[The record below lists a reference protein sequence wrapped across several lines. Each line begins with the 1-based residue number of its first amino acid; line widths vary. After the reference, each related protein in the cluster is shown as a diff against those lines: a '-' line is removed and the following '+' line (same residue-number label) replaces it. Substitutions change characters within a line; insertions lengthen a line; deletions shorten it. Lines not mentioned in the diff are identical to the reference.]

1 MKKDIL
7 KQMIVDFHRGT
18 LPQFHPRHLKA
29 PVGSTKI
36 ISIIGARRSG
46 KTFYLYQLMAELL
59 KQNREKTHLLY
70 INFEDERLDF
80 SREEL
85 DLILQAYREL
95 YPGVNLQ
102 EVHFFFDE
110 IQNIDGWDKFIRR
123 IYESVGKNIYITG
136 SNAKLL
142 GKEISTSLRGR
153 ALSYE
158 LFPLSFS
165 EYLEFHHIEGEYVSS
180 AGRAL
185 IRSSFHRF
193 LRYGGFPE
201 LVTMDESLHDKIL
214 QEYYNTMIFR
224 DLVERYEI
232 KQIHVLKYF
241 LKRLLNSITKDI
253 SVNKIY
259 NELKSQGIKIGK
271 NLLYEFMDSVE
282 AIYLMVILLKYNESV
297 IKQEFA
303 EKKIYCI
310 DNGLLNAVTFHFSG
324 DKGKLL
330 ENSIGIELL
339 KQGQEVFFYR
349 DNVECDFLLAGQDA
363 IRSAVQVCLSLKEPE
378 TRRREIKGL
387 TAACKRFKLSKGM
400 IITDD
405 EEETILD
412 DGIEIKVIPAFKFLL
427 DFKDSEGLME
437 KA

>member
-7 KQMIVDFHRGT
+7 KQMIADFHRAT
-18 LPQFHPRHLKA
+18 LPNFIPRHLKS
-29 PVGSTKI
+29 PVNSTKI

-46 KTFYLYQLMAELL
+46 KTFYLYQLMTELL
-59 KQNREKTHLLY
+59 KQNLEKKHLLY

-80 SREEL
+80 TREEL

-95 YPGVNLQ
+95 YPNVNLQ
-102 EVHFFFDE
+102 DVHFFFDE
-110 IQNIDGWDKFIRR
+110 IQNVAAWDKFIRR
-123 IYESVGKNIYITG
+123 IYESISKNIYITG
-136 SNAKLL
+136 SNSKLL
-142 GKEISTSLRGR
+142 GKEIATSLRGR

-165 EYLEFHHIEGEYVSS
+165 EYLEFRHIEKEYISA

-185 IRSSFHRF
+185 IRNSFHHF

-201 LVTMDESLHDKIL
+201 LTALDENLYDRIL

-232 KQIHVLKYF
+232 KQIHILKYF
-241 LKRLLNSITKDI
+241 LKRLLNAITKDI
-253 SVNKIY
+253 SINKIY
-259 NELKSQGIKIGK
+259 NELKSQGIKAGK
-271 NLLYEFMDSVE
+271 NLLYEFMDAVE
-282 AIYLMVILLKYNESV
+282 AIYLITIFLKYNESI

-303 EKKIYCI
+303 EKKAYCI

-330 ENSIGIELL
+330 ENAIGIELL
-339 KQGQEVFFYR
+339 KQKQHIFFYR
-349 DNVECDFLLAGQDA
+349 ENAECDFLLTSHDTIQSA
-363 IRSAVQVCLSLKEPE
+363 IQVCVSLNEPE
-378 TRRREIKGL
+378 TRKREIKGL
-387 TAACKRFKLSKGM
+387 TSVCKRFKLPKGL

-405 EEETILD
+405 EEETILED
-412 DGIEIKVIPAFKFLL
+412 NIEIKIIPAFKFLL
-427 DFKDSEGLME
+427 EFNLN
-437 KA
+437 

>member
-18 LPQFHPRHLKA
+18 LPEFHPRHLKA

-59 KQNREKTHLLY
+59 KQNCKKTHLLY

-165 EYLEFHHIEGEYVSS
+165 EYLEFHHIEGEYISS

-193 LRYGGFPE
+193 LRHGGFPE
-201 LVTMDESLHDKIL
+201 LVSMDESLYDKIL

-259 NELKSQGIKIGK
+259 NELKSQGIKTGK

-282 AIYLMVILLKYNESV
+282 AIYLMVILSKYNESV

-330 ENSIGIELL
+330 ENSMGIELL

-363 IRSAVQVCLSLKEPE
+363 IRAAVQVCLSLKEPE

-387 TAACKRFKLSKGM
+387 TAACKRFKLPKGM

-405 EEETILD
+405 EEEIIPD

-427 DFKDSEGLME
+427 DFKDVEGLMD
-437 KA
+437 AQ

>member
-1 MKKDIL
+1 MKKDVL
-7 KQMIVDFHRGT
+7 KQIIIDFHRGT
-18 LPQFHPRHLKA
+18 LPQFHPRHLKV
-29 PVGSTKI
+29 PVNSTKI

-46 KTFYLYQLMAELL
+46 KTYYLYQLMAELL
-59 KQNREKTHLLY
+59 KQNCPKTNLLY

-80 SREEL
+80 VQDEL

-123 IYESVGKNIYITG
+123 IYESLSKNIYITG
-136 SNAKLL
+136 SNSKLL

-158 LFPLSFS
+158 LFPLSFT
-165 EYLEFHHIEGEYVSS
+165 EYLEFHHIETEYISS
-180 AGRAL
+180 NGRAL
-185 IRSSFHRF
+185 IRSRFQHF

-201 LVTMDESLHDKIL
+201 LTAMDENLYDQIL

-232 KQIHVLKYF
+232 KQIHILKYF
-241 LKRLLNSITKDI
+241 LKRLLNAITKDI

-271 NLLYEFMDSVE
+271 NLLYEFMESVE

-303 EKKIYCI
+303 EKKAYCI
-310 DNGLLNAVTFHFSG
+310 DNGLLNAVTLHYSG

-339 KQGQEVFFYR
+339 KQKQEIFFYR
-349 DNVECDFLLAGQDA
+349 ENVECDFLLAGKEG
-363 IRSAVQVCLSLKEPE
+363 IRSAVQVCLSLKEYE

-387 TAACKRFKLSKGM
+387 TAACKRFKLSKGI

-405 EEETILD
+405 EEEIIAD
-412 DGIEIKVIPAFKFLL
+412 ADIEIKVIPAFKFLL
-427 DFKDSEGLME
+427 EFND
-437 KA
+437 